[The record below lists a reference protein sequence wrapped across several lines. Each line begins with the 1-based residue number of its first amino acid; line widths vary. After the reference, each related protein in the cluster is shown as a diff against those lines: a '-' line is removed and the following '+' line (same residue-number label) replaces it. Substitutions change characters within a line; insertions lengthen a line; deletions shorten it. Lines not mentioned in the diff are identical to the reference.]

1 MLAVVLASCGSM
13 WNLNWAPQVN
23 CAVPEVAGIYWGRK
37 YISSWNNRFLRVQIY
52 IYMIQNNLL
61 LSHQWN
67 ICISLISKVR
77 NARFML
83 YLPHVLLHSF
93 LLVHSNFILQMLLAV
108 CG

>member
-23 CAVPEVAGIYWGRK
+23 CAVAEEAGIYWGRK
-37 YISSWNNRFLRVQIY
+37 YISCWNNRFLRVHIYIY

-61 LSHQWN
+61 LSHQQN

-77 NARFML
+77 NARCML
-83 YLPHVLLHSF
+83 
-93 LLVHSNFILQMLLAV
+93 
-108 CG
+108 